1 MGDDIFEQLMKTNFK
16 TLTEKNTEAN
26 TKISSE
32 IVRPNYKWSEICTND
47 MSDKCNILFIRSIL
61 FLLVIL
67 IIIGVA
73 ILVITL
79 TKNT

>member
-16 TLTEKNTEAN
+16 TLTEENTEAN

-32 IVRPNYKWSEICTND
+32 NIQTKYKWSDICTNEL
-47 MSDKCNILFIRSIL
+47 SDKCNILFIRSIL
-61 FLLVIL
+61 CLLITL

>member
-1 MGDDIFEQLMKTNFK
+1 MDEDIFEKLVKINIK
-16 TLTEKNTEAN
+16 TLTEANTETN

-32 IVRPNYKWSEICTND
+32 NIQTKYKWSDICTNEL
-47 MSDKCNILFIRSIL
+47 SDKCNIIFIRSIL
-61 FLLVIL
+61 CLLITL

-73 ILVITL
+73 VLVITL

>member
-1 MGDDIFEQLMKTNFK
+1 MDEDIFEKLMKINIK
-16 TLTEKNTEAN
+16 SVTEKNTETN

-32 IVRPNYKWSEICTND
+32 NIQPKYKWSDICTND

-61 FLLVIL
+61 CLLIIL